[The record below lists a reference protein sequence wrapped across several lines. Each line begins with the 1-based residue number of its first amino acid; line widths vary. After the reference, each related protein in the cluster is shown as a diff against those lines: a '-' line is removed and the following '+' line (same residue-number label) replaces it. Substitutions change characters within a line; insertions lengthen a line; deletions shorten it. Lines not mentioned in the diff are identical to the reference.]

1 MAERIA
7 ILGSTGSIGSQALDI
22 ISRYPDRFSVEVLVA
37 GNNYEILARQARLF
51 NPDIVVIGNTDHYSN
66 LKESLKNTGIKIY
79 AGSDAIEQVA
89 ASSSVD
95 VVLASIVGY
104 SGLRSTV
111 SAIRAGKKI
120 ALANK
125 ETLVVAGELIEK
137 LTRQYGSRILPV
149 DSEHSA
155 ILQCLAGE
163 MGNQVEHISLTASGG
178 PFLNYSYDKLNMI
191 TPKEALK
198 HPNWDMGSKI
208 TIDSASLMNKGL
220 EVIEAKWLFDLTPEQ
235 IKVLVHP
242 QSIIHSLVHFTD
254 GSVKAQL
261 GIPDMRVPIL
271 YALTYPDRL
280 TTNLPRLD
288 LLKYNSLTFSEPD
301 VKKFRNLALAYNAL
315 REGGN
320 MPCIMNAANEVAV
333 NAFLSGKITFT
344 LMPDVVEYAMSNTEF
359 SSSPDIGFLEISDKS
374 ARNTANNYIN
384 KILNKK

>member
-22 ISRYPDRFSVEVLVA
+22 ISMFPERFSVEVLVA
-37 GNNYEILARQARLF
+37 GNNIEILASQARKF
-51 NPDIVVIGNTDHYSN
+51 NPDVVVIGNSDHYQQ
-66 LKESLKNTGIKIY
+66 LKESLSDTRIKIY
-79 AGSDAIEQVA
+79 AGSDAIEQVV

-95 VVLASIVGY
+95 IVLASIVGY

-111 SAIRAGKKI
+111 SAIKAGKRI

-125 ETLVVAGELIEK
+125 ETLVVAGEIIEK
-137 LTRQYGSRILPV
+137 LTRLSGSRILPV

-163 MGNQVEHISLTASGG
+163 MGNKVEHISLTASGG
-178 PFLNYSYDKLNMI
+178 PFLNYTLEDLHHI
-191 TPKEALK
+191 APEQALK

-235 IKVLVHP
+235 IKVVIHP

-280 TTNLPRLD
+280 TTDLPRLD
-288 LLKYNSLTFSEPD
+288 LLKHHTLTFSEPD
-301 VKKFRNLALAYNAL
+301 VKKFRNLALAYDAL

-320 MPCIMNAANEVAV
+320 MPCILNAANEVAV
-333 NAFLSGKITFT
+333 NAFLTEKITFT
-344 LMPDVVEYAMSNTEF
+344 RMPDVVEYAMTNTEF
-359 SSSPDIGFLEISDKS
+359 SSSPDMEFLEISDKS
-374 ARNTANNYIN
+374 ARNNADNYIN
-384 KILNKK
+384 KLLHKR